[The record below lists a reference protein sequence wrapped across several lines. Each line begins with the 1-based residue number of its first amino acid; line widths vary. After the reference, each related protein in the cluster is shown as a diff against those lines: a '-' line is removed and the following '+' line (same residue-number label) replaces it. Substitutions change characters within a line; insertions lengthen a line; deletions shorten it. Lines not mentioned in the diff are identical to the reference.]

1 MQIIMVQ
8 NVRIVPEVIVNGIV
22 QTVSVRVHNQRENG
36 MLVKK
41 HVFVRKIIMEITVP
55 IVREQM
61 LRGTVP
67 IKNVYV
73 LMGCHGVYLNWPV

>member
-8 NVRIVPEVIVNGIV
+8 NVRIVPVIMPHGMGVPVYVPYKTVNGVI
-22 QTVSVRVHNQRENG
+22 RNE
-36 MLVKK
+36 
-41 HVFVRKIIMEITVP
+41 HVFVRQIIMEITVP

-61 LRGTVP
+61 LRGIVP

-73 LMGCHGVYLNWPV
+73 LMGCHGVYLSWLV